1 MGSHTSIQ
9 QLMVLEPFQQKEKLV
24 DILETKMWHHLQETC
39 DMPQALFLTTSKFHL
54 SKNGNDHEWN
64 KNTIHHNC
72 IDHHKDMKE
81 L

>member
-1 MGSHTSIQ
+1 MWSHTSIQ
-9 QLMVLEPFQQKEKLV
+9 QLLVLVPFQQKKKLV
-24 DILETKMWHHLQETC
+24 EIHDTKMWHHLQETC

-54 SKNGNDHEWN
+54 SKNGNDHGGN
-64 KNTIHHNC
+64 KNTTHHNR